1 MKKKLIAAAASV
13 FFIVACGDDSSSNA
27 SNDSQT
33 QPTETDTKTGRYQV
47 DESENLLIMIP
58 DSTYRSECVAVGEDF
73 VWERLPLNGPDT
85 LKYEFRGDSLALS
98 AFRNGKKLPI
108 EEVFIGGKSG
118 KFEGTWSQPS
128 FSLTFSDGK
137 LSQTTILDLSQEND
151 ENPDF
156 MNSFFMAKLYD
167 AINEGN
173 LLTTAKTIFEK
184 DSSSVQRAIEENKV
198 NIKKNEKT
206 SQVFEMKGKTFS
218 IDIKNATE
226 TPIYDG
232 FFFKTVSEIQIELSD
247 GSTTCKLNYS
257 EKLVDK
263 DLCHGEKSEFLVTN
277 VLKNK
282 RGETM
287 RDSEGN
293 EIESATLY
301 RDTGNDSF
309 SECFLKMNLD

>member
-1 MKKKLIAAAASV
+1 MEKISYGSA
-13 FFIVACGDDSSSNA
+13 
-27 SNDSQT
+27 
-33 QPTETDTKTGRYQV
+33 Y
-47 DESENLLIMIP
+47 
-58 DSTYRSECVAVGEDF
+58 
-73 VWERLPLNGPDT
+73 PLNGPDT

-232 FFFKTVSEIQIELSD
+232 FFFKRRHVIFPQLGVNATIIVMAGTCKQNKAQIRAH
-247 GSTTCKLNYS
+247 TTC
-257 EKLVDK
+257 VRDK
-263 DLCHGEKSEFLVTN
+263 ISN
-277 VLKNK
+277 
-282 RGETM
+282 
-287 RDSEGN
+287 GN
-293 EIESATLY
+293 
-301 RDTGNDSF
+301 RR
-309 SECFLKMNLD
+309 